1 MHILEMKSWSYI
13 ARPDELG
20 RLPPERSRNFL
31 TNACTRGIGRS
42 FHAYVVVYHPSTTS
56 PPSVMRSGVAVAP
69 APGNG
74 PLCPCVRASL
84 AMGVA
89 SSGPD
94 PAEGLPGCVD

>member
-56 PPSVMRSGVAVAP
+56 PPSVMRSGVAVA
-69 APGNG
+69 APPWNG
-74 PLCPCVRASL
+74 PLYPRLGAPLAVGAAPRPPGPGKRLVR
-84 AMGVA
+84 
-89 SSGPD
+89 
-94 PAEGLPGCVD
+94 